1 MNRPYPIFID
11 FITGKII
18 MAKLFI
24 EDLQVKGKRVL
35 MRVDFNVP
43 IDKGVITSEKRI
55 DASLPSIK
63 YLSEHGAKVILM
75 SHLGRPKGEKKPEFS
90 MKPVAENLKTKISAK
105 VSFVDDCIGD
115 SVVKAVAAMKDG
127 DVLLLENLR
136 FYKEEEK
143 NDPEFSKKL
152 ASIADLYVNDAFGTA
167 HRAHA
172 STEGVTKFIKQCAAG
187 YLMKKEL
194 DYLGMAISNPK
205 HPFVA
210 VLGGAKVS
218 DKIEV
223 IKNLLNKV
231 DTLIIGGGM
240 MFTFYKAQGR
250 EIGKSLQ
257 EADKV
262 DVAKKILEDAHAEG
276 KNLMLPIDTVVA
288 AEFKNESPATIVSWD
303 AIPADQMGLDI
314 GPKSIEM
321 FTKELE
327 NAKTIVWNGPMG
339 VFEMENFAKGT
350 NAIAQA
356 LANATAKGAITIV
369 GGGDSAS
376 AIKKAGLSK
385 KVSHVSTGGGASL
398 EFLEGKI
405 LPGVAA
411 LTDK

>member
-1 MNRPYPIFID
+1 
-11 FITGKII
+11 

-24 EDLQVKGKRVL
+24 EDLQVQGKRVL

-43 IDKGVITSEKRI
+43 IENGVITSEKRI

-63 YLSEHGAKVILM
+63 FLSEKGAKVILM

-90 MKPVAENLKTKISAK
+90 MKPVAENLKTKVSAK
-105 VSFVDDCIGD
+105 VSFVADCIGD
-115 SVVKAVAAMKDG
+115 EVTAAVAAMKNG
-127 DVLLLENLR
+127 DILVLENLR
-136 FYKEEEK
+136 FYKQEEK
-143 NDPEFSKKL
+143 NDPEFAKKL
-152 ASIADLYVNDAFGTA
+152 ASLGDIYVNDAFGTA

-172 STEGVTKFIKQCAAG
+172 STEGVTKYIKQCAAG

-194 DYLGMAISNPK
+194 DYLSLAMSAPK

-210 VLGGAKVS
+210 VMGGAKVS

-223 IKNLLNKV
+223 ITSLLSKV

-240 MFTFYKAQGR
+240 VYTFYKAQGK
-250 EIGKSLQ
+250 EVGKSLL

-262 DVAKKILEDAHAEG
+262 AVAAKILAEAKAQG
-276 KNLMLPIDTVVA
+276 KKLLLPVDDVVA
-288 AEFKNESPATIVSWD
+288 AEFKNESPSSIVENGN
-303 AIPADQMGLDI
+303 IPANMMGLDI
-314 GPKSIEM
+314 GPKSIAL
-321 FTKELE
+321 FTNELE

-339 VFEMENFAKGT
+339 VFEMENFSKGT
-350 NAIAQA
+350 FAIAQA
-356 LANATAKGAITIV
+356 LATATAKGATTII

-376 AIKKAGLSK
+376 AIKKAGLAK

-398 EFLEGKI
+398 EYLEGKI

-411 LTDK
+411 LTEK

>member
-1 MNRPYPIFID
+1 
-11 FITGKII
+11 

-43 IDKGVITSEKRI
+43 IENGVITSEKRI

-90 MKPVAENLKTKISAK
+90 MKPVAENLKTKVNAK
-105 VSFVDDCIGD
+105 VSFVEDCIGP
-115 SVVKAVAAMKDG
+115 SVAAAVSALKDG
-127 DVLLLENLR
+127 DILLLENLR
-136 FYKEEEK
+136 FYKQEEK
-143 NDPEFSKKL
+143 NDPEFAKQL
-152 ASIADLYVNDAFGTA
+152 ASFGDIYVNDAFGTA

-172 STEGVTKFIKQCAAG
+172 STEGVTKYIKQCAAG

-194 DYLGMAISNPK
+194 DYLSIAVSSPK
-205 HPFVA
+205 RPFVA
-210 VLGGAKVS
+210 VMGGAKVS

-223 IKNLLNKV
+223 ITNLLAKV

-240 MFTFYKAQGR
+240 VYTFYKAQGK
-250 EIGKSLQ
+250 EVGKSLL
-257 EADKV
+257 EADKI
-262 DVAKKILEDAHAEG
+262 DVAGKILADAKANGKKIL
-276 KNLMLPIDTVVA
+276 LPVDDVVA
-288 AEFKNESPATIVSWD
+288 REFKNDSPSKIVENGN
-303 AIPADQMGLDI
+303 IPADMMGLDI
-314 GPKSIEM
+314 GPKTIALFS
-321 FTKELE
+321 KELE

-339 VFEMENFAKGT
+339 VFEMENFSKGT
-350 NAIAQA
+350 FAIAQA
-356 LANATAKGAITIV
+356 LAKATANGATTII

-376 AIKKAGLSK
+376 AIKKAGLAN

-411 LTDK
+411 LTEK

>member
-1 MNRPYPIFID
+1 
-11 FITGKII
+11 

-24 EDLQVKGKRVL
+24 EDLQVQGKRVL

-43 IDKGVITSEKRI
+43 IENGVITSEKRI

-90 MKPVAENLKTKISAK
+90 MKPVAENLKTKVNAK
-105 VSFVDDCIGD
+105 VSFVEDCIGD
-115 SVVKAVAAMKDG
+115 TVTAAVAAMKNG
-127 DVLLLENLR
+127 DILLLENLR
-136 FYKEEEK
+136 FYKQEEK
-143 NDPEFSKKL
+143 NDPEFAKKL
-152 ASIADLYVNDAFGTA
+152 ASLGDIYINDAFGTA

-194 DYLGMAISNPK
+194 DYLGMAVTNPK

-223 IKNLLNKV
+223 IQNLLNKV

-240 MFTFYKAQGR
+240 MFTFYKAQGK
-250 EIGKSLQ
+250 EIGKSLL
-257 EADKV
+257 EADKI
-262 DVAKKILEDAHAEG
+262 DVAKEILSKAKAQG
-276 KNLMLPIDTVVA
+276 KNLMLPVDTVVA
-288 AEFKNESPATIVSWD
+288 AEFKNDSPSSIVSWD
-303 AIPADQMGLDI
+303 AIPADKMGLDI
-314 GPKSIEM
+314 GPKSIEL

-327 NAKTIVWNGPMG
+327 NAKTVVWNGPMG

-356 LANATAKGAITIV
+356 LATATEKGAITIV

-376 AIKKAGLSK
+376 AVKKAGLAK

-398 EFLEGKI
+398 EYLEGKV

>member
-1 MNRPYPIFID
+1 
-11 FITGKII
+11 

-24 EDLQVKGKRVL
+24 EDLKVKGKRVL

-43 IDKGVITSEKRI
+43 IENGVITSEKRI

-63 YLSEHGAKVILM
+63 YLSEQGAKVILM

-90 MKPVAENLKTKISAK
+90 MKPVAENLKGKVKAK

-115 SVVKAVAAMKDG
+115 SVTRAASGMQDG
-127 DVLLLENLR
+127 DILLLENLR
-136 FYKEEEK
+136 FYKQEEK

-152 ASIADLYVNDAFGTA
+152 ASLGDIYVNDAFGTA

-172 STEGVTKFIKQCAAG
+172 STEGVTKYIKECAAG

-194 DYLGMAISNPK
+194 DYLGLAMSNPK

-210 VLGGAKVS
+210 VMGGAKVS

-223 IKNLLNKV
+223 ITSLLSKV

-240 MFTFYKAQGR
+240 VYTFYKAQGK
-250 EIGKSLQ
+250 ETGKSLL
-257 EADKV
+257 ESDKV
-262 DVAKKILEDAHAEG
+262 DLARGILADAKAKG
-276 KNLMLPIDTVVA
+276 KKLLLPVDDVVA
-288 AEFKNESPATIVSWD
+288 AEFKNESPSRVVENGQ
-303 AIPADQMGLDI
+303 IPADMMGLDI
-314 GPKSIEM
+314 GPKSIDL
-321 FTKELE
+321 FCKELE
-327 NAKTIVWNGPMG
+327 NAKTVVWNGPMG
-339 VFEMENFAKGT
+339 VFEMENFSKGT
-350 NAIAQA
+350 FAIAQA
-356 LANATAKGAITIV
+356 LAKATEKGATTII

-376 AIKKAGLSK
+376 AIKKAGLNK

-411 LTDK
+411 LTEK

>member
-1 MNRPYPIFID
+1 
-11 FITGKII
+11 

-24 EDLQVKGKRVL
+24 EDLQVQGKRVL

-43 IDKGVITSEKRI
+43 IENGVITSEKRI

-63 YLSEHGAKVILM
+63 FLSEKGAKVILM

-90 MKPVAENLKTKISAK
+90 MKPVAENLKTKVSAT
-105 VSFVDDCIGD
+105 VSFVGDCIGD
-115 SVVKAVAAMKDG
+115 EVTAAVAAMKNG
-127 DVLLLENLR
+127 DILVLENLR
-136 FYKEEEK
+136 FYKQEEK
-143 NDPEFSKKL
+143 NDPEFAKKL
-152 ASIADLYVNDAFGTA
+152 ASLGDIYVNDAFGTA

-172 STEGVTKFIKQCAAG
+172 STEGVTKYIKQCAAG

-194 DYLGMAISNPK
+194 DYLSLAMSAPK

-210 VLGGAKVS
+210 VMGGAKVS

-223 IKNLLNKV
+223 ITSLLSKV

-240 MFTFYKAQGR
+240 VYTFYKAQGK
-250 EIGKSLQ
+250 EVGKSLL

-262 DVAKKILEDAHAEG
+262 AVAAKILAEAKAQG
-276 KNLMLPIDTVVA
+276 KKLLLPVDDVVA
-288 AEFKNESPATIVSWD
+288 AEFKNESPSSIVENGN
-303 AIPADQMGLDI
+303 IPANMMGLDI
-314 GPKSIEM
+314 GPKSIAL

-339 VFEMENFAKGT
+339 VFEMENFSKGT
-350 NAIAQA
+350 FAIAQA
-356 LANATAKGAITIV
+356 LATATAKGATTII

-376 AIKKAGLSK
+376 AIKKAGLAK

-398 EFLEGKI
+398 EYLEGKI

-411 LTDK
+411 LTEK

>member
-1 MNRPYPIFID
+1 
-11 FITGKII
+11 

-43 IDKGVITSEKRI
+43 IEKGVITSEKRI

-90 MKPVAENLKTKISAK
+90 MKPVAENLKTKIAAP

-115 SVVKAVAAMKDG
+115 AVVKAVSGMKDG

-143 NDPEFSKKL
+143 NDPGFSQKL
-152 ASIADLYVNDAFGTA
+152 ASFGDIYVNDAFGTA

-172 STEGVTKFIKQCAAG
+172 STEGVTKYIKQCAAG

-194 DYLGMAISNPK
+194 DYLGLAMSSPK
-205 HPFVA
+205 HPFAA
-210 VLGGAKVS
+210 VMGGAKVS

-223 IKNLLNKV
+223 ITSLLNIV

-240 MFTFYKAQGR
+240 VYTFYKAQGM
-250 EIGKSLQ
+250 ETGKSLL

-262 DVAKKILEDAHAEG
+262 DVAKSILAEAKAKG
-276 KNLMLPIDTVVA
+276 KKLLLPIDDVVA
-288 AEFKNESPATIVSWD
+288 AEFKNDSPSKVVENGQ
-303 AIPADQMGLDI
+303 IPKDMMGLDI
-314 GPKSIEM
+314 GPKSIAL
-321 FTKELE
+321 FCKELE

-339 VFEMENFAKGT
+339 VFEMENFSKGT
-350 NAIAQA
+350 FAIAQA
-356 LANATAKGAITIV
+356 LANATAKGATTII

-376 AIKKAGLSK
+376 AIKKAGLNK

-411 LTDK
+411 LTEK

>member
-1 MNRPYPIFID
+1 
-11 FITGKII
+11 

-43 IDKGVITSEKRI
+43 IENGVITSEKRI

-63 YLSEHGAKVILM
+63 YLSEQGAKVILM

-90 MKPVAENLKTKISAK
+90 MRPVAECLKTKVTAK
-105 VSFVDDCIGD
+105 VSFVEDCIGD
-115 SVVKAVAAMKDG
+115 AVTEAVAAMKDG
-127 DVLLLENLR
+127 DILLLENLR
-136 FYKEEEK
+136 FYKQEEK
-143 NDPEFSKKL
+143 NDPEFAKKL
-152 ASIADLYVNDAFGTA
+152 ASMGDIYINDAFGTA

-172 STEGVTKFIKQCAAG
+172 STEGVTKFIPQCAAG

-194 DYLGMAISNPK
+194 DYLGMAVTNPK
-205 HPFVA
+205 RPFVA

-223 IKNLLNKV
+223 IQNLLNKV

-240 MFTFYKAQGR
+240 MFTFYKAQGK
-250 EIGKSLQ
+250 EIGKSLL
-257 EADKV
+257 EADKI
-262 DVAKKILEDAHAEG
+262 DVAKEILAKAKAQG
-276 KNLMLPIDTVVA
+276 KNLELPVDTVVA
-288 AEFKNESPATIVSWD
+288 AEFKNDSPASVVAWD
-303 AIPADQMGLDI
+303 AIPADKMGLDI
-314 GPKSIEM
+314 GPKSIEL
-321 FTKELE
+321 FSQILE
-327 NAKTIVWNGPMG
+327 NAKTVVWNGPMG

-356 LANATAKGAITIV
+356 LASATAKGATTIV

-376 AIKKAGLSK
+376 AIKKAGLAK

-398 EFLEGKI
+398 EFLEGKV

-411 LTDK
+411 LTEK